1 MKDDAVTSSE
11 LIDQMQA
18 LGNKPVVWLGS
29 SGVARDAVRQAV
41 LVDSRLI
48 GLVPAVTQSNVGDV
62 VTTPQ
67 ITAMREALKHARQS
81 FSSLFIDCLDKETI
95 SRNELRRYKGEFD
108 SVIDKTVELLGRLT
122 PPNTM

>member
-29 SGVARDAVRQAV
+29 SGFARDAVRQAM

-67 ITAMREALKHARQS
+67 IAAMREALKQARQS
-81 FSSLFIDCLDKETI
+81 FSQIFIEYLD
-95 SRNELRRYKGEFD
+95 NEAIPKRDFRRFKDGFD

-122 PPNTM
+122 TPSSM